1 MSRSDMMP
9 LWTDVYLGDTRHLS
23 TEQNGAYLLM
33 LITSWRSGKCA
44 LPDDDARM
52 ARITGLSKAKWL
64 RHKPVLI
71 EFFTLENGQF
81 TQKRLKQEWQ
91 NRQDYIASQSEKGKK
106 SARKRAKFS
115 RENDEEKKQKQ
126 SPKSL
131 KNNQSDLTDVETEHS
146 TESQPAVAEAV
157 TEVIIDEDAGARDWK
172 QILEACIEAAD
183 PCLDQSA
190 KMTMN
195 FSKIRHWTETNP
207 PCDLE
212 QDIIPTLKRVA
223 NRSKKQDVRSWN
235 YFQRAVFDAR
245 DERLNTDH
253 QSSQKG
259 NRNAG
264 NYNGRSNG
272 ATSRDNRKAAA
283 NSWEDTFARVLL
295 DRANKSR

>member
-91 NRQDYIASQSEKGKK
+91 NRQDYIAAQSEKGKK
-106 SARKRAKFS
+106 SARKRAKIS

-126 SPKSL
+126 KPKSL
-131 KNNQSDLTDVETEHS
+131 KNNQSDLTGVGTGHPTEI
-146 TESQPAVAEAV
+146 QPAVAVAD
-157 TEVIIDEDAGARDWK
+157 IIDDEDAGARDWK
-172 QILEACIEAAD
+172 QIHKACLEAAD

-190 KMTMN
+190 KMLMN
-195 FSKIRHWTETNP
+195 FSKLRHWLEADP

-212 QDIIPTLKRVA
+212 RDIIPTLNHVA

-235 YFQRAVFDAR
+235 YFQRAIFDAR

-253 QSSQKG
+253 ESSQKG

-272 ATSRDNRKAAA
+272 ATSRDNRKA
-283 NSWEDTFARVLL
+283 NTVSWEKAFADVLL
-295 DRANKSR
+295 DRENKSR